1 MTDKENHSD
10 NHDRQAEWLE
20 MLSQFMGREEAENLA
35 KKMSEQGISPN
46 FQNYLQGEGGLGFA
60 QMQAQ
65 IQSLLAPA
73 DGPINWNTA
82 QQIAVQ
88 VLKQGSETYL
98 SAAKADSIRKQLS
111 VANLWLDAVTDLT
124 PPQTTREVWDR
135 KQWLVA
141 TLPAWKQLCDPVIS
155 KVRDAII
162 DGIREQLS
170 RHGIAPE
177 EMKASAAIPGFGEI
191 LSPMDP
197 TELLD
202 RLGANI
208 FAIEIGKAMGQV
220 AQNAFGSTDLGI
232 PLTGVS
238 IMGLVPSN
246 IEEFATDLDIEKVDI
261 TQFIAVREAAHAR
274 LFNAVPWLRHHL
286 EMLLKKYAQTIS
298 INHEAVEESIHHMQ
312 EKFMDNMDEEG
323 LAGGMNLPLGIPL
336 GPFSNMK
343 PEEMGIAVPR
353 NLFKTDTEGPQ
364 GEALSQLQ
372 ALLAVIEGWVDEVS
386 MQACLPHLPSAYAL
400 QELMRRRRAVTCPI
414 EKVLKPII
422 GMELSPKD
430 ARNAAKICQIL
441 NQQKGAA
448 ERDAIWEHP
457 HKIPTAEELTNPE
470 EFLTLRQKAQEESEN
485 IDQELDSLL
494 TGSLGWAQGLSPD
507 MDSEGDNLAGGKET
521 N

>member
-1 MTDKENHSD
+1 
-10 NHDRQAEWLE
+10 
-20 MLSQFMGREEAENLA
+20 MGHEDAENLA
-35 KKMSEQGISPN
+35 KKMSDQGINPN
-46 FQNYLQGEGGLGFA
+46 LQSIIQNGGGFGFQ

-65 IQSLLAPA
+65 LKSLFTPVE
-73 DGPINWNTA
+73 GPINWDTA
-82 QQIAVQ
+82 QQVAIQ
-88 VLKQGSETYL
+88 VLNQGSQALLT
-98 SAAKADSIRKQLS
+98 AAEADSIRKQLA
-111 VANLWLDAVTDLT
+111 VADLWLDAVTDLT

-141 TLPAWKQLCDPVIS
+141 TLPAWKQLCDPVIL
-155 KVRDAII
+155 KVTDAII
-162 DGIREQLS
+162 DGIKEQLS

-177 EMKASAAIPGFGEI
+177 DMKASAAIPGFGEI
-191 LSPMDP
+191 LSPMNP

-202 RLGANI
+202 KLGANI

-232 PLTGVS
+232 PLTGAS

-246 IEEFATDLDIEKVDI
+246 IKEFTTDLDIKETDI
-261 TQFIAVREAAHAR
+261 IQFLAVREAAHAR

-286 EMLLKKYAQTIS
+286 DMLLNKYAQTIV
-298 INHEAVEESIHHMQ
+298 INHEAVEESIQNMQ

-323 LAGGMNLPLGIPL
+323 ISGGMNLPLGIPL
-336 GPFSNMK
+336 GSMNNMK
-343 PEEMGIAVPR
+343 PEEMGIAVPL
-353 NLFKTDTEGPQ
+353 NLFKTDTDGPQ

-441 NQQKGAA
+441 NQQRGAV
-448 ERDAIWEHP
+448 ERDSIWEHP
-457 HKIPTAEELTNPE
+457 HKIPTAEELTKPE
-470 EFLTLRQKAQEESEN
+470 EFLILRQKAQAESEN
-485 IDQELDSLL
+485 IDEELNSLL
-494 TGSLGWAQGLSPD
+494 AGSLGWAQGLSPD
-507 MDSEGDNLAGGKET
+507 MDSEGDNIAGEQ
-521 N
+521 